1 MAEKEQDARKRIID
15 AATEILYEVS
25 DIEKITVRQI
35 AERANV
41 GIGTINYHFNSKD
54 NLLSFAVG
62 EVMTDRINGFLRS
75 QKKSELEPVENLK
88 TMLKEVCQIAIE
100 NKKLIQFMLTQIIS
114 NGDMKTPLYIIPFLK
129 AIFGSQKEEVELR
142 IIALQIIQPIQL
154 IGISPDAFLMYS
166 SVDFFDERDRNK
178 FIDILVDNVIRK

>member
-1 MAEKEQDARKRIID
+1 MAEKEQDAKKRIID

-54 NLLSFAVG
+54 NLLSFAVS
-62 EVMTDRINGFLRS
+62 EVMAERVNEFLRP
-75 QKKSELEPVENLK
+75 QKKSDLEPVENLK

-100 NKKLIQFMLTQIIS
+100 NQKLIQFMITQIIS

-129 AIFGSQKEEVELR
+129 AIFGSQKEEIELR
-142 IIALQIIQPIQL
+142 IIALQILQPIQL
-154 IGISPDAFLMYS
+154 VGISPDSFLMYS
-166 SVDFFDERDRNK
+166 GVDFYDEKDRNK
-178 FIDILVDNVIRK
+178 LIDMLVDNVIRQ